1 MIPCQNLNFKNRFID
16 LGPEFYQEK
25 QPDPVTDPY
34 LVDYSPSVGQ
44 LIDLPE
50 EGGDNFLANFSGNQ
64 PMEGARPLAM
74 AYSGHQFGSY
84 NPKLGDG
91 RGLLLGEVSNKENIS
106 WDVHLKGAGPTRF
119 ARGFDGRATLQSSI
133 REHLGS
139 EALNGLGIPTTR
151 SLAVIGI
158 RELIYRQ
165 KPELAAILVRV
176 ADCHIRFGSF
186 EFFHYTK
193 QPKSVERLADF
204 SIEHYHND
212 IYNEPDRYRIFFRRV
227 LTLTAKLISKWQS
240 VGFVHG
246 VMNTDNMTITG
257 TTFDYG
263 PYGFMEDYLPSY
275 VCNHSD
281 HQGRYAFKNQPYIGL
296 WNCSALGHALSSMI
310 SEEAQGEILQ
320 TYEEIFQNTLAE
332 LFRKKLGLEQEQ
344 SEDAALIQ
352 GLLDIMESEKL
363 DYTNTFRNLTQA
375 LTNKITPELNSDIAK
390 SWIVSFQERHTKEG
404 LSVDK
409 KVISMKQVNPK
420 FILRNYMAQEAIDAA
435 EESDFSMLETLIIIL
450 TKPFE
455 EHKEYQNF
463 ANKSPAWAKDLEI
476 SCSS

>member
-1 MIPCQNLNFKNRFID
+1 MLPFLTHAYSELSEDFYTLQEWQGFNNSKVVIENNILKNELGMQDID
-16 LGPEFYQEK
+16 QQELLK
-25 QPDPVTDPY
+25 IFNGTKK
-34 LVDYSPSVGQ
+34 
-44 LIDLPE
+44 IDSLK
-50 EGGDNFLANFSGNQ
+50 
-64 PMEGARPLAM
+64 PLSM
-74 AYSGHQFGSY
+74 VYSGHQFGQY
-84 NPKLGDG
+84 VEQLGDG
-91 RGLLLGEVSNKENIS
+91 RGLLLGQIYSEAGLL
-106 WDVHLKGAGPTRF
+106 DLHLKGAGKTPYSRF
-119 ARGFDGRATLQSSI
+119 GDGRAVLRSVI
-133 REHLGS
+133 REYLCG
-139 EALNGLGIPTTR
+139 EAMHALSIPTSR
-151 SLAVIGI
+151 ALMIVGSDEMVI
-158 RELIYRQ
+158 RE
-165 KPELAAILVRV
+165 KSESAAMLARTAKT
-176 ADCHIRFGSF
+176 HIRFGNF
-186 EFFHYTK
+186 EYFHYNNK
-193 QPKSVERLADF
+193 PENVKALADF
-204 SIEHYHND
+204 CINNYPN
-212 IYNEPDRYRIFFRRV
+212 YFFQTPNSYEDFFKV
-227 LTLTAKLISKWQS
+227 MVKETANMIAHWQAC
-240 VGFVHG
+240 GFNHG
-246 VMNTDNMTITG
+246 VMNTDNMSILG
-257 TTFDYG
+257 ETFDYG

-296 WNCSALGHALSSMI
+296 WNCSALGHALSSLI

-375 LTNKITPELNSDIAK
+375 LTNKITPELDSDIAK